1 MKTQAATNRLMNCS
15 IERKPSGWY
24 LTFPQ
29 NHEVGLILSE
39 REEQVD
45 FLNDCGI
52 PAIDPDLD
60 RIFRMF
66 EIHECPLKWYQK
78 ALTPPRTF

>member
-1 MKTQAATNRLMNCS
+1 MTQVDIKRLMNCTV
-15 IERKPSGWY
+15 EQKPSGWY
-24 LTFPQ
+24 LTFPHNRQ
-29 NHEVGLILSE
+29 AGLILSD
-39 REEQVD
+39 RTEQIE

-66 EIHECPLKWYQK
+66 KVHQCSTFWYAK
-78 ALTPPRTF
+78 ACEVKEPF